1 MVQARSASF
10 HFLIMVPPIIHVV
23 NGVQLKLMMME
34 NWHPFIIMDFAAM
47 VVSVSTSKRALLSL
61 AQFETC
67 SLDIDIFIIF
77 HRAN

>member
-1 MVQARSASF
+1 
-10 HFLIMVPPIIHVV
+10 
-23 NGVQLKLMMME
+23 ME
-34 NWHPFIIMDFAAM
+34 NWRPFIIMDFAAM